1 MEQPKQQI
9 AMFDD
14 IDSLIEFLGNSH
26 DAATAA
32 TTPEQQEVG
41 EGDFWKRNVGG
52 LQIFGYVYNRMDM
65 RDAALDAGCSS
76 DEADEEVAHIVH
88 QLENGYLFGRCYS
101 VVVPEGELGSTHR
114 SQVTR
119 ITQQEFES
127 AREKGW
133 HDVHQF

>member
-1 MEQPKQQI
+1 MQQPKQQVV
-9 AMFDD
+9 MFDD

-32 TTPEQQEVG
+32 TTPEQQKVG

-52 LQIFGYVYNRMDM
+52 LQIFGYVFNRMDM

-76 DEADEEVAHIVH
+76 DEADEEVAHIVQ

-114 SQVTR
+114 SQVTQ

>member
-1 MEQPKQQI
+1 MEQPEQKI
-9 AMFDD
+9 IMFDD
-14 IDSLIEFLGNSH
+14 VDSVIEFLGNSH

-65 RDAALDAGCSS
+65 RDAALDAGCTSS
-76 DEADEEVAHIVH
+76 EADEDVAHTVQ

-119 ITQQEFES
+119 ITQQEFEV
-127 AREKGW
+127 ARQQGW
-133 HDVHQF
+133 GHVAQS